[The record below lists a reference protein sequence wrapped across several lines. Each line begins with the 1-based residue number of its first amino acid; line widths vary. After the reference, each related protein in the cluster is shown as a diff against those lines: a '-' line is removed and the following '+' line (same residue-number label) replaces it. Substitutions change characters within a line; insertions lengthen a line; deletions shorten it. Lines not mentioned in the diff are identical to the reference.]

1 MDRAEG
7 ERLNLV
13 RLWPVVP
20 FVVFLGLLCARS
32 AWMASR
38 TPQPRDASRA
48 DARSTVRVAAIQFH
62 SVMGD
67 PVVNRER
74 VAPLIER
81 AAEGGA
87 KIIVLPE
94 AAVPGYA
101 DLSSDTFWSSSDR
114 DEIGYMRV
122 AGIAESVP
130 GPSTGF
136 FAPLARRL
144 GVYLTVPV
152 IERAEGGYYN
162 TVALLSPAGEV
173 AAVHRKHNLWAVA
186 DSSWAAE
193 GPRQATV
200 VDTPFGRVGLMI
212 CYDVHALLPLM
223 GEAGAD
229 IVLHSVAFY
238 GPNSGE
244 WFETTL
250 AAKVAD
256 QGASLVLANWTF
268 PEDPGW
274 SGWGASCVISPG
286 GEVLA
291 RAERA
296 AGDQI
301 VFADVPCGKP
311 PAPAAPASPGPTSQP
326 H

>member
-7 ERLNLV
+7 ERPNLM

-20 FVVFLGLLCARS
+20 IVVFLGLLCARS
-32 AWMASR
+32 AWLASR
-38 TPQPRDASRA
+38 TPLPRDASRA
-48 DARSTVRVAAIQFH
+48 GEGSSVRVAAIQFH

-67 PVVNRER
+67 PAVNRER
-74 VAPLIER
+74 MVHLIER

-87 KIIVLPE
+87 KIVVLPE

-114 DEIGYMRV
+114 DEIGYMRL
-122 AGIAESVP
+122 AGIAEIVP

-162 TVALLSPAGEV
+162 TVALLSPAGEI

-200 VDTPFGRVGLMI
+200 IDTPFGRVGLMI
-212 CYDVHALLPLM
+212 CYDVHALLPHM

-256 QGASLVLANWTF
+256 QGVSLVLANWTF

-274 SGWGASCVISPG
+274 SGWGASCVISPA
-286 GEVLA
+286 GEVLD
-291 RAERA
+291 RAERT
-296 AGDQI
+296 AGDQVI
-301 VFADVPCGKP
+301 FADVPCGKARGELP
-311 PAPAAPASPGPTSQP
+311 PAATPER
-326 H
+326 